1 MLNCRLKKKKSPI
14 PIQLRVTCLGVSP
27 ALPAAAMETPGRT
40 QNSLEWAHACPKEHQ
55 GTESKGTGTLEND
68 NSRRSADAKRA
79 SDSDDP
85 GWPFARLCV
94 RGNGRVTLVERTKV
108 KTRTPEVRKHEHV
121 WLRGALGQAV
131 PFCASVCARVKRGR
145 WHRLRRREL
154 GRLEGIVRAA
164 CVCGARHLRERGK
177 RPPNPHRRPRVCPS
191 PPPLPAPVSAR
202 GIPAR
207 QPGLRRPAG
216 AGCGAGRRGV
226 AEAPHWRSPNGTDWN
241 RPGEAPFP
249 TATGPGTLGAKSR
262 SVDGRR
268 DPEKKLIFKN
278 GSFEPSFR
286 LVGKKDPV
294 SGNLTRI

>member
-1 MLNCRLKKKKSPI
+1 M
-14 PIQLRVTCLGVSP
+14 TCLGVSP
-27 ALPAAAMETPGRT
+27 ALPAAAMETPGRP
-40 QNSLEWAHACPKEHQ
+40 QNPLEWAHACPKEHQ
-55 GTESKGTGTLEND
+55 GTKSKGIGTLEND

-154 GRLEGIVRAA
+154 GRLEGIDRPCGM
-164 CVCGARHLRERGK
+164 CVW
-177 RPPNPHRRPRVCPS
+177 RPPPPRARQTATKPPPPSSCLSFPPPPRPRLRPRDPS
-191 PPPLPAPVSAR
+191 SAAGTRVTGR
-202 GIPAR
+202 GR
-207 QPGLRRPAG
+207 VR
-216 AGCGAGRRGV
+216 GRETGV

-262 SVDGRR
+262 SVDSRR
-268 DPEKKLIFKN
+268 GPEKKLIFKN

>member
-1 MLNCRLKKKKSPI
+1 MLNCHLKKKKSPI

-27 ALPAAAMETPGRT
+27 ALPAAAMETPGRP

-55 GTESKGTGTLEND
+55 GTKSKGTGTLEND
-68 NSRRSADAKRA
+68 NLRRSADAKRA

-164 CVCGARHLRERGK
+164 CVCGARHLRERVANGHQTPTAVLVLSF
-177 RPPNPHRRPRVCPS
+177 PPTPPRPRLCPRDPS
-191 PPPLPAPVSAR
+191 SAAGTPATGR
-202 GIPAR
+202 GR
-207 QPGLRRPAG
+207 VQGRETG
-216 AGCGAGRRGV
+216 SRRG
-226 AEAPHWRSPNGTDWN
+226 SS
-241 RPGEAPFP
+241 
-249 TATGPGTLGAKSR
+249 LAKSE
-262 SVDGRR
+262 R
-268 DPEKKLIFKN
+268 D
-278 GSFEPSFR
+278 
-286 LVGKKDPV
+286 
-294 SGNLTRI
+294 

>member
-1 MLNCRLKKKKSPI
+1 MPGSEPCPPCR
-14 PIQLRVTCLGVSP
+14 CHGN
-27 ALPAAAMETPGRT
+27 PGRP
-40 QNSLEWAHACPKEHQ
+40 QNPLEWAHACPKEHQ

-68 NSRRSADAKRA
+68 NSRRSADARRA

-164 CVCGARHLRERGK
+164 CVCGARHLRERVANGHQTPTAVLVSVLPPHPTPPPSLPAGSQLGSGDLGD
-177 RPPNPHRRPRVCPS
+177 RPGPGAGQGDGESQRLFTGEVRTGLTGTGRERRPS
-191 PPPLPAPVSAR
+191 PR
-202 GIPAR
+202 
-207 QPGLRRPAG
+207 
-216 AGCGAGRRGV
+216 RRGQ
-226 AEAPHWRSPNGTDWN
+226 ARSEPRAALWMA
-241 RPGEAPFP
+241 GE
-249 TATGPGTLGAKSR
+249 TQ
-262 SVDGRR
+262 RR
-268 DPEKKLIFKN
+268 N
-278 GSFEPSFR
+278 
-286 LVGKKDPV
+286 
-294 SGNLTRI
+294 

>member
-1 MLNCRLKKKKSPI
+1 MLNCHLKKKKSPI

-27 ALPAAAMETPGRT
+27 ALPAAAMETPGRP
-40 QNSLEWAHACPKEHQ
+40 QNSLEWGHACPKEHQ

-94 RGNGRVTLVERTKV
+94 RGNERVTLVERTKV

-177 RPPNPHRRPRVCPS
+177 RPPNPHRRPRTVLPPHPAPPPSLPAGSQLGSGDSGDRPGPGAGQGDGESQRLLTGEVRTGLTGTGRERSPS
-191 PPPLPAPVSAR
+191 PR
-202 GIPAR
+202 
-207 QPGLRRPAG
+207 
-216 AGCGAGRRGV
+216 RRGQ
-226 AEAPHWRSPNGTDWN
+226 ARSEPRAALWMA
-241 RPGEAPFP
+241 GEAQ
-249 TATGPGTLGAKSR
+249 
-262 SVDGRR
+262 RR
-268 DPEKKLIFKN
+268 N
-278 GSFEPSFR
+278 
-286 LVGKKDPV
+286 
-294 SGNLTRI
+294 